1 MLQEW
6 SGNIETKVSMHFIN
20 EFVSLLDPNMKKG
33 FDWLQIWEF
42 QEVSEF
48 VQANHTSCLVISVAE
63 QPIRLKWCTD
73 IFLV

>member
-1 MLQEW
+1 
-6 SGNIETKVSMHFIN
+6 MHFIN

-63 QPIRLKWCTD
+63 QPIRLK
-73 IFLV
+73 